1 VLTSYGKSQGEHSFH
16 DRALKHSACILPWAQ
31 LRDAKTER
39 NGLRNYFLIG

>member
-1 VLTSYGKSQGEHSFH
+1 
-16 DRALKHSACILPWAQ
+16 DRALKQSACIVPWAQ